1 MKKLTVLP
9 VFHYVDP
16 SDVRNQRGTFEQS
29 FAKHKADNI
38 QEVESWKN
46 ALREVANLSGWH
58 LQER

>member
-1 MKKLTVLP
+1 MGLIVLL
-9 VFHYVDP
+9 VFYFVSP
-16 SDVRNQRGTFEQS
+16 PDVRNQRGTFEQA